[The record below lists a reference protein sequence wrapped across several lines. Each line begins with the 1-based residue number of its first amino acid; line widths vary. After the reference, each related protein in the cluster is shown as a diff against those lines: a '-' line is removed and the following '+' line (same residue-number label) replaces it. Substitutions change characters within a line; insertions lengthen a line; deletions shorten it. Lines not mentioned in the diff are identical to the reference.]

1 MRIETTA
8 MLKSLHIK
16 SFRGLKNV
24 RFEDLRPVNILVGEN
39 NSGKTSTL
47 EAIMLAMAPG
57 SSKSW
62 FQVLQARDAAWNPM
76 YFGEMAKWLFPVI
89 DRDHLDD
96 REPIEIETESDD
108 AQEKLRLVF
117 DQSVSVV
124 PVTKKSKGESQLV
137 EERLTRTTLSA
148 TWASNL
154 LGEKAGQIVFEQVP
168 STQRYFTAVNVDK
181 GIERIPEIKCVL
193 VKPHAHRFGKFAS
206 QSLSYAIK
214 AGKKDVIL
222 RFLRA
227 FDPDLDGI
235 DNVQEGEDT
244 IIFVQHSKLGPMP
257 LHAFG
262 DGLRKAVV
270 VAGLAFEVAR
280 READG
285 GPKPGGIFLLD
296 EAEVALHVSMQ
307 KDFFSALFELCRE
320 LEVQLVLTTHSLDA
334 VDGVISSMSREL
346 SNLAAFHLPDR
357 GTDRV
362 LQRLSG
368 DIIHRLR
375 FERGL
380 DLR

>member
-1 MRIETTA
+1 

-16 SFRGLKNV
+16 SFRGLKDV
-24 RFEDLRPVNILVGEN
+24 RLEDLRRVNILVGEN

-57 SSKSW
+57 SSKNW
-62 FQVLQARDAAWNPM
+62 FQVLQARDAAWNPL

-89 DRDHLDD
+89 DRDHLNE
-96 REPIEIETESDD
+96 REPIEIETESDES
-108 AQEKLRLVF
+108 QEKLRLVF

-124 PVTKKSKGESQLV
+124 PVQKKSKGESENV
-137 EERLTRTTLSA
+137 DERLTKTTLAA

-154 LGEKAGQIVFEQVP
+154 VGEKAGQIVFEQVP
-168 STQRYFTAVNVDK
+168 STQRFFPAVKIDSA
-181 GIERIPEIKCVL
+181 IERIPEIKCVL
-193 VKPHAHRFGKFAS
+193 VKPHAHRFGKLPS
-206 QSLSYAIK
+206 VSLSAAIK

-270 VAGLAFEVAR
+270 VAGLVFEVAR

-285 GPKPGGIFLLD
+285 GPKPGGLLLLD

-307 KDFFSALFELCRE
+307 KDFFSALFELCSE

-334 VDGVISSMSREL
+334 VDGI
-346 SNLAAFHLPDR
+346 LAGIDGDLESLAGFKLEPS
-357 GTDRV
+357 GTERRV
-362 LQRLSG
+362 RRLSG
-368 DIIHRLR
+368 DFIRELRLEGGMDIR
-375 FERGL
+375 
-380 DLR
+380 